1 MYFGLSNLSESELK
15 SEQRF
20 RTHVGKF
27 QRFINGIIDRL
38 GQGTQAADEI
48 VDVLRLNLII
58 IRNFIC
64 KNHRLVG
71 RQHAS
76 ARSMSFTAE
85 KWLIFKNVLLS
96 LLCRDS
102 SVIYQNRENLLL
114 TSLGKEIFN
123 LVEVD

>member
-1 MYFGLSNLSESELK
+1 MYFGLSNLSESELR

-64 KNHRLVG
+64 KK
-71 RQHAS
+71 S
-76 ARSMSFTAE
+76 
-85 KWLIFKNVLLS
+85 
-96 LLCRDS
+96 
-102 SVIYQNRENLLL
+102 
-114 TSLGKEIFN
+114 
-123 LVEVD
+123 